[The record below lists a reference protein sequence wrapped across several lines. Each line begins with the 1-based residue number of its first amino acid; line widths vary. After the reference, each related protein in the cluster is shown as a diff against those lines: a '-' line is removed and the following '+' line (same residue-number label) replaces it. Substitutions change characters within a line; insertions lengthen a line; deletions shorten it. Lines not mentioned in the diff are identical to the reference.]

1 MYSSIESAIGHIHSE
16 HIQCQHAFQG
26 TKIFDD
32 PCLGWVRRQGLDV
45 EADGEVLTTASAL
58 VATLVNIRDKTRD
71 LHCSVSGSSE
81 SNKSTDCRPHL
92 LSNLVYSFEEI
103 VWKYVLTAKE
113 LSWANRARL
122 RNSEHGLV
130 LPMPKPLTMI
140 RDWSKSTEG
149 KIQEYLGL
157 AKRDIIILGT
167 TRGDVD
173 RLIIAPVGP
182 EFIVASLISNIQNHT
197 ILQGT
202 GQKMEIAK
210 HYRKVSLGLRFGAT
224 RDPKRRRF
232 LEISALEEELEA
244 LRTVAQ
250 VQTQLIRAYRK
261 VLEPTA
267 FQSATTDWA
276 YLKDRQAMYPL
287 EKKRLDL
294 QHQKLAD
301 DSDALATLERIS
313 QVTRHDMKQ
322 SIEVLE
328 EGHGKAI
335 RVFTFVT
342 LFFLPL

>member
-1 MYSSIESAIGHIHSE
+1 MYSSIGSAVRHIHSE
-16 HIQCQHAFQG
+16 HTQCQHAFEG
-26 TKIFDD
+26 AKILDD
-32 PCLGWVRRQGLDV
+32 PCLGWVFRQGLDG
-45 EADGEVLTTASAL
+45 EADEEVLSTASAL
-58 VATLVNIRDKTRD
+58 VDTLVDIRDKIQD
-71 LHCSVSGSSE
+71 LHCSVSGASE
-81 SNKSTDCRPHL
+81 SNKATDCRPHL

-113 LSWANRARL
+113 LSWVNRTRL
-122 RNSEHGLV
+122 RNSELGIV
-130 LPMPKPLTMI
+130 MSPPKPLTMI
-140 RDWSKSTEG
+140 RDWRKPTEE
-149 KIQEYLGL
+149 KIREYLSL

-167 TRGDVD
+167 TGDID

-182 EFIVASLISNIQNHT
+182 EFILASLISNIQNHT

-202 GQKMEIAK
+202 GQNMDITK

-224 RDPKRRRF
+224 RDPKRQRF

-250 VQTQLIRAYRK
+250 IQRQLIGAFRK
-261 VLEPTA
+261 ALEPAA
-267 FQSATTDWA
+267 FYPATTDWV

-287 EKKRLDL
+287 EKTRLDL
-294 QHQKLAD
+294 QDQKLAD
-301 DSDALATLERIS
+301 DCETLATLERIAHA
-313 QVTRHDMKQ
+313 TRHDMKQ